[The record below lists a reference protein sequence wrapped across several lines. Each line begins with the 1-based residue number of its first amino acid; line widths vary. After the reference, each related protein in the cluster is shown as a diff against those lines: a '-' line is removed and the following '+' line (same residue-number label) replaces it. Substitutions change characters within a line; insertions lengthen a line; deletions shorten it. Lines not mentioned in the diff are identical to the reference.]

1 MSLLQ
6 PDDVRR
12 GDFHAGFG
20 MTDESASDLHG
31 RYATKPIPQGQS
43 RNVTYKP
50 RVLGVLDME
59 SFLPISMCPGSTL
72 VLTLTFSDDPSGCCN
87 TAAGLGSNYNVSE
100 MIAHVD
106 VLSVDAAMLTNLS
119 QHLYSGNALQM
130 QFSNYHT
137 AFFSLLS
144 GNAQITQSRSASRLN
159 SVMVTFAKPDV
170 DSSAGKE
177 QTNMVLPAS
186 NKLKA
191 RLLIGEKRFPG
202 TEDMQGS
209 AYFYR
214 RLMQQIRDRTP
225 SITRQAYESG
235 SFIAAFNLEASPTTQ
250 HSGISTNTAPLNVFL
265 ESIYVGAGA
274 DTPNTVFLHTSSDC
288 LLEVPARGIIV
299 AT

>member
-6 PDDVRR
+6 PDDARR

-31 RYATKPIPQGQS
+31 RYFTKAIAQGAS

-50 RVLGVLDME
+50 RVLGVLDMD
-59 SFLPISMCPGSTL
+59 SYLPISMCPGSTL
-72 VLTLTFSDDPSGCCN
+72 VLTLTFSDDPTACCN
-87 TAAGLGSNYNVSE
+87 TSNGYGSNYNVSE

-119 QHLYSGNALQM
+119 QYLYSGNALQM
-130 QFSNYHT
+130 QFPNYHT

-144 GNAQITQSRSASRLN
+144 GSAQITHSRSSSRLN
-159 SVMVTFAKPDV
+159 SVMVTFAKTDV
-170 DSSAGKE
+170 EASGDKA
-177 QTNMVLPAS
+177 QTNLVLPTS

-191 RLLIGEKRFPG
+191 RLVIGEKRFPG

-214 RLMQQIRDRTP
+214 RLMQQIRDHTP
-225 SITRQAYESG
+225 AITRQAYESG
-235 SFIAAFNLEASPTTQ
+235 SFIAAFNLEASPTSQ

-265 ESIYVGAGA
+265 ESVYVGAGA

-288 LLEVPARGIIV
+288 VLEVTARGV
-299 AT
+299 VVGV